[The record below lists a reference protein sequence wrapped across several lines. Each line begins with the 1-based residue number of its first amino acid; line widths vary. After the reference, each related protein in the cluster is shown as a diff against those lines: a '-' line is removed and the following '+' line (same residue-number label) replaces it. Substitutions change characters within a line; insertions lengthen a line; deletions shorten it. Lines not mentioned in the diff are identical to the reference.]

1 MNMHQT
7 PEAAAVALLS
17 RAMLPALMIDRGD
30 LPAAV
35 KAVADMLSETGQI
48 FNQGG
53 FLVRIVNEPGQA
65 VRAVQVTHHAVTMW
79 AHELCRP
86 VALDD
91 KGNEK
96 PVTFPE
102 RAAKMLV
109 DGVALFPPL
118 DGIATAPLLADDGTI
133 STHEGYDP
141 STRLYCA
148 RAPRVNV
155 PDKPSQGEAKAALQ
169 KIRQVFA
176 TFPFSGSQRV
186 TANDLDHVDLS
197 TPPGEAES
205 AFLAALMTAICRPS
219 LALAPGAI
227 ITAPEI
233 SGAGSGKGLLIQA
246 ICNIAYGQHP
256 PAFTAGGD
264 RGELE
269 KRIASELLQSGP
281 AFFLDNVNG
290 TALKSDTLASV
301 ITERPAR
308 VRVFG
313 ETRMAE
319 LNSCCWIAVTGNGL
333 TISEDLARR
342 FIAVELDP
350 QCDDPEARDFPTG
363 RDGFLAEI
371 KGRRAEL
378 FSAALTIWRWGR
390 QNTMPKGKPLGSFET
405 WAAWVRDPLLTLG
418 CADPVE
424 AIAKAKARDPLRQ
437 RVSELFNA
445 WWIEHRTAP
454 MKIAE
459 LADNVSEIADP
470 QGRGRQYIATFIGKL
485 SGTRLG
491 GFVLTRQ
498 DAAGSR
504 KNGATYQLRKIEN

>member
-1 MNMHQT
+1 MNMHNDPQ
-7 PEAAAVALLS
+7 AAAEALLS
-17 RAMLPALMIDRGD
+17 RAILPSLLIDKGD

-35 KAVADMLSETGQI
+35 KAAGEMLAATGLI
-48 FNQGG
+48 FNKGG
-53 FLVRIVNEPGQA
+53 FLVRILNEPGEA
-65 VRAVQVTHHAVTMW
+65 VRAVPVTHHAATMW
-79 AHELCRP
+79 VHELCRP

-96 PVTFPE
+96 PITYPE

-109 DGVALFPPL
+109 DAVHLFPPL
-118 DGIATAPLLADDGTI
+118 DGIATSPLLAPDGTI
-133 STHEGYDP
+133 RSHEGYDLA
-141 STRLYCA
+141 TRLYCA

-155 PDKPSQGEAKAALQ
+155 PNKPSKAEAEAALL
-169 KIRQVFA
+169 KLRQVFE
-176 TFPFSGSQRV
+176 TFPFAGSQRI
-186 TANDLDHVDLS
+186 TAGDLDHVDLGL
-197 TPPGEAES
+197 PPGEAES
-205 AFLAALMTAICRPS
+205 AYLAGLLTAICRPS
-219 LALAPGAI
+219 LQLAPGAI

-233 SGAGSGKGLLIQA
+233 SGAGSGKGLLVQA
-246 ICNIAYGQHP
+246 ACNIAYGQHP
-256 PAFTAGGD
+256 PAFTAGSD
-264 RGELE
+264 KAELE

-281 AFFLDNVNG
+281 AFFLDNVNS

-342 FIAVELDP
+342 FLEVELDP

-371 KGRRAEL
+371 KARRAEL
-378 FSAALTIWRWGR
+378 LSAALTIWRWGR
-390 QNTMPKGKPLGSFET
+390 QNEMQRGKPLGSFET

-418 CADPVE
+418 CVDPVE

-445 WWIEHRTAP
+445 WWQEHRTAP
-454 MKIAE
+454 MKAAE
-459 LADNVSEIADP
+459 LAESVRAIADP
-470 QGRGRQYIATFIGKL
+470 QGRGRQYLATFLGKL
-485 SGTRLG
+485 DGTRAS
-491 GFVLTRQ
+491 GFVMNRQ
-498 DAAGSR
+498 QASGR
-504 KNGATYQLRKIEN
+504 WNGATYQLRKVEK

>member
-1 MNMHQT
+1 MNMQNDPH
-7 PEAAAVALLS
+7 AAAEALLS
-17 RAMLPALMIDRGD
+17 RAMLPALMIDKGD

-35 KAVADMLSETGQI
+35 RATSEMLAATGHI
-48 FNQGG
+48 FNLAG
-53 FLVRIVNEPGQA
+53 FLVRIENETGHA
-65 VRAVQVTHHAVTMW
+65 VRAVPVTHHAATMW
-79 AHELCRP
+79 VHELCRP
-86 VALDD
+86 VSIDD
-91 KGNEK
+91 KGLEK
-96 PVTFPE
+96 STTFPE

-109 DGVALFPPL
+109 DAVTLFPPL
-118 DGIATAPLLADDGTI
+118 DGIATAPLLTADGSI
-133 STHEGYDP
+133 RCAEGYDP
-141 STRLYCA
+141 ATRLYCA
-148 RAPRVNV
+148 RAPRVTV
-155 PDKPSQGEAKAALQ
+155 PEHPSQSNAKAALQ
-169 KIRQVFA
+169 KIRKVFA
-176 TFPFSGSQRV
+176 TFPFFGSQRI
-186 TANDLDHVDLS
+186 TANDLDHVDPS

-205 AFLAALMTAICRPS
+205 AFLACLMTAICRPS
-219 LALAPGAI
+219 LQLAPGAI

-233 SGAGSGKGLLIQA
+233 SGAGSGKGLLVQA
-246 ICNIAYGQHP
+246 ASIIAYGQTP
-256 PAFTAGGD
+256 PAFTAGSD
-264 RGELE
+264 RAELE

-319 LNSCCWIAVTGNGL
+319 LNSTAWVAVTGNGL

-342 FIAVELDP
+342 FLAVELEP
-350 QCDDPEARDFPTG
+350 NCDDPESRNFPTG

-371 KGRRAEL
+371 KARRAEL
-378 FSAALTIWRWGR
+378 LSAALTIWRWGR
-390 QNTMPKGKPLGSFET
+390 QNEMQRGKPLGSFET

-418 CADPVE
+418 CADSVE

-437 RVSELFNA
+437 RVSELFAA
-445 WWIEHRTAP
+445 WWLEHRTAP

-459 LADNVSEIADP
+459 LADTVREIADP
-470 QGRGRQYIATFIGKL
+470 QGRGRQFTATFIGKL

-498 DAAGSR
+498 EAAGAR
-504 KNGATYQLRKIEN
+504 KNGATFQLRKIEN